1 MFTETFDTTVAI
13 SGLYLWLLF
22 SYLAAMMNCDLQRLM
37 NKNMAFK
44 HMVAIIAFF
53 FLFTVIDANNKAHVG
68 IIWLKTLFVYILF
81 LMMIKSK
88 WYFTFPVLFI
98 LLVDQTIKAHISYLE
113 KNSASEVQ
121 DYIEYYQNIRSSLNI
136 MIIILTILGFIH
148 YIFRKQSQFGSS
160 FSFSTLLLDTKCYKI

>member
-1 MFTETFDTTVAI
+1 MFAETFDTTVAI

-37 NKNMAFK
+37 QKNTLFK
-44 HMVAIIAFF
+44 HLVAIIAFF

-68 IIWLKTLFVYILF
+68 IIWLKTLFVYVLF

-113 KNSASEVQ
+113 KNGTVG
-121 DYIEYYQNIRSSLNI
+121 DIEYYQNIRAVLNI
-136 MIIILTILGFIH
+136 IIIVLTVLGFVH
-148 YIFRKQSQFGSS
+148 YIFRKKSQFGSS